1 MADLR
6 MPDVNRVLLAGRLTS
21 DPELKYLPS
30 GTPVCEMRLAADRRY
45 KTRDGEQREETLFV
59 NVKVWAR
66 TAEICGEHL
75 SKGRPILIEGR
86 LNSDSWEDKNTG
98 QKRSK
103 IEIVADRVQFLDWED
118 RGGGGGGGGR
128 QGGYSGGQGSG
139 GHGSGGQG
147 SGGQRSGGGRGDDYQ
162 SEPVPDDDIPF

>member
-45 KTRDGEQREETLFV
+45 KTRDGEQREDTLFV

-66 TAEICGEHL
+66 TAEICGEQL
-75 SKGRPILIEGR
+75 SKGRPVLVEGR
-86 LNSDSWEDKNTG
+86 LTSDSWEDKNTG
-98 QKRSK
+98 QKRFK
-103 IEIVADRVQFLDWED
+103 IEIVADRVHFLDWGD
-118 RGGGGGGGGR
+118 RAGGSGGGGGGGGR

-139 GHGSGGQG
+139 G
-147 SGGQRSGGGRGDDYQ
+147 QRSGGGRRDDYQ
-162 SEPVPDDDIPF
+162 SEPVPEDDIPF